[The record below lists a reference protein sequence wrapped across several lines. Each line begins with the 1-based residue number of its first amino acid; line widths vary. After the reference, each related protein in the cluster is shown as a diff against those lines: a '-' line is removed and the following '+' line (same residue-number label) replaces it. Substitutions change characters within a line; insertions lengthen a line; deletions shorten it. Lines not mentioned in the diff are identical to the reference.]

1 MQFLSPYFFLLFLVL
16 PLIVML
22 DYRSRKKGM
31 YFRVPPLL
39 EKIYGGSIWRHF
51 YFPLFLKLV
60 IVSLFICILANP
72 VTGSVR
78 EEVSKN
84 GIDLAI
90 VFDIS
95 KSMLAEDIVPNR
107 LEATKK
113 VIAQFIGHFT
123 SDRIAL
129 VLFAG
134 KPFLSI
140 PLTFDYP
147 ALIDSVERMTTD
159 SIKQDVPG
167 LSGTAIGDGLLVAI
181 DTLTREEKNALTPDP
196 SPSEEKGDRKKVIIL
211 LTDGEANMGVDPRI
225 AAKLARE
232 KGVRIYALGI
242 GNPAGTDLYVTDR
255 F

>member
-1 MQFLSPYFFLLFLVL
+1 MQFLSPYFFLLLLLL
-16 PLIVML
+16 PIIVIL
-22 DYRSRKKGM
+22 DYKSRKKGI
-31 YFRVPPLL
+31 YFRVTPLL
-39 EKIYGGSIWRHF
+39 EKIYGSSVWRYF
-51 YFPLFLKLV
+51 YLPLFLKLV

-72 VTGSVR
+72 VTRSVR

-95 KSMLAEDIVPNR
+95 KSMLAEDIAPNR

-113 VIAQFIGHFT
+113 VISEFIGHFT
-123 SDRIAL
+123 SDRISL

-134 KPFLSI
+134 KPFLST
-140 PLTFDYP
+140 PLTFDYA
-147 ALIDSVERMTTD
+147 ALTDSVERMTTD

-181 DTLTREEKNALTPDP
+181 DTLTREEKNA
-196 SPSEEKGDRKKVIIL
+196 ERKKVIIL

-232 KGVRIYALGI
+232 KGVQIYALGI